1 MLKCWNY
8 SADQR
13 PTFRYCL
20 EVLKTL
26 ESRTN
31 QYAKITAQFTADA
44 FKYWSSTTTDSSGVN
59 SGVPI
64 NSKHVFRPIQVEASN
79 GCAIPKATPV
89 PKYLELMYDDSQDE
103 NSSGQSV
110 SIQGKPQI
118 PQPMIRTSLLVNK
131 PSPTQQDG
139 YEIPLNFDND
149 TNNNSKN
156 NPVSRSN
163 SNSSTLPSVDPEE
176 IRKSLEKTLNS
187 HSNRHSHP
195 LSLDISPTKH
205 FLNNGL
211 SNENLIQHNVA

>member
-8 SADQR
+8 SPEQR
-13 PTFRYCL
+13 PTFRYSL
-20 EVLKTL
+20 EILKAL
-26 ESRTN
+26 KSRTN

-44 FKYWSSTTTDSSGVN
+44 FKYWSSTTTDSS
-59 SGVPI
+59 

-103 NSSGQSV
+103 NSSGQSI
-110 SIQGKPQI
+110 SIEGKPQM
-118 PQPMIRTSLLVNK
+118 PQGMIRTSHPIIPTIK
-131 PSPTQQDG
+131 QSPTQQDG

-149 TNNNSKN
+149 SNNNFKI
-156 NPVSRSN
+156 PVSRSH

-176 IRKSLEKTLNS
+176 IRISLEKTLNS
-187 HSNRHSHP
+187 NSNRNSHP

-211 SNENLIQHNVA
+211 SNENLIQHNVV